1 MNTLNMLFGLA
12 NVPLATGD
20 ADWLNTGWP
29 LLFVMA
35 MFVVSLYV
43 WSYVSKAFDKMA
55 SKEGKYLDS
64 EVVYFLDR
72 MVKTVIVIMLAF
84 LSGYVASLVWS
95 DFNVQVWTPYLNVI
109 IDVIIIAIIILVAM
123 LIVHIFR
130 RIAKTERM
138 AKREVTGFGRSTKEL
153 TSLVMSYVV
162 YLIAV
167 ALMLI
172 IIITLIPTLNPYQAA
187 AEFLN
192 KNGTVVGTII
202 VIIVAIFLVMRL
214 IGEVMEDFK
223 YRTKKFNPQVVD
235 LFRAVIGY
243 SLWTIAFLTIV
254 FSIFSLFNLAE
265 IGLILVILI
274 MSFILVGV
282 SLSYSTIRNIFAGLA
297 IMDSSPFEIGD
308 RINIG
313 GELECDVV
321 QKNLMFTE
329 VKTMEGDFV
338 DFPNIKIIEGKV
350 YNYSRSVVHA
360 ITVRL
365 EVDFSISHTD
375 VEKLIRDAVGKVQ
388 GIIKD
393 QAADV
398 IAIGIEKSTIQYE
411 VRAHIEDSLKARQL
425 RSELIFRIQDAFH
438 AAGHEVLFE

>member
-1 MNTLNMLFGLA
+1 MLYGLS

-20 ADWLNTGWP
+20 GDWLNTYGWA

-43 WSYVSKAFDKMA
+43 WSYVSKAFDKLA
-55 SKEGKYLDS
+55 SKEGRYLDS
-64 EVVYFLDR
+64 DVAIFLDH
-72 MVKTVIVIMLAF
+72 MVKTVIIIMLAF
-84 LSGYVASLVWS
+84 LSGYVTSLVWS
-95 DFNVQVWTPYLNVI
+95 EFRDIVWIPYLNVI
-109 IDVIIIAIIILVAM
+109 VDVIIIAVIVLVSM

-130 RIAKTERM
+130 RIAKRERM
-138 AKREVTGFGRSTKEL
+138 TRREVTTFGRSTVEL

-167 ALMLI
+167 VLTLI
-172 IIITLIPTLNPYQAA
+172 ILITLIPTLNPYQAA
-187 AEFLN
+187 ADFLN
-192 KNGTVVGTII
+192 KNGTVIGTIA

-214 IGEVMEDFK
+214 IGEVLEDFK
-223 YRTKKFNPQVVD
+223 YRTKKFNPQVID

-243 SLWTIAFLTIV
+243 SLWTVAFLTIV

-274 MSFILVGV
+274 LSLVMVGV
-282 SLSYSTIRNIFAGLA
+282 ALSYSTIRNIFAGLA
-297 IMDSSPFEIGD
+297 IMDSSPFEVGD

-313 GELECDVV
+313 GDMECDVIL
-321 QKNLMFTE
+321 KNLMFTE

-338 DFPNIKIIEGKV
+338 DFPNIKVIENKI
-350 YNYSRSVVHA
+350 YNYSRSVAHS
-360 ITVRL
+360 ITVHIG
-365 EVDFSISHTD
+365 VDFSISHIE

-393 QAADV
+393 QVAEV
-398 IAIGIEKSTIQYE
+398 IAVGIEGSTIQYE
-411 VRAHIEDSLKARQL
+411 VRAHVEESLKARQL

-438 AAGHEVLFE
+438 AAGHEALFE

>member
-1 MNTLNMLFGLA
+1 MSTY
-12 NVPLATGD
+12 
-20 ADWLNTGWP
+20 GWP

-35 MFVVSLYV
+35 MFVMSLYL

-72 MVKTVIVIMLAF
+72 MVKSAIVIVLSF
-84 LSGYVASLVWS
+84 LCGYIASLIWT
-95 DFNVQVWTPYLNVI
+95 DFNTQVWTPYLNVI
-109 IDVIIIAIIILVAM
+109 VDLIIIAVIILVSM
-123 LIVHIFR
+123 LIVHILR
-130 RIAKTERM
+130 RIAKRERM
-138 AKREVTGFGRSTKEL
+138 AKREVTSFGRSNKEM

-167 ALMLI
+167 SLTLI
-172 IIITLIPTLNPYQAA
+172 IIITLIPTLNPYKAA
-187 AEFLN
+187 TEFLN
-192 KNGTVVGTII
+192 QNGTVVGTII

-223 YRTKKFNPQVVD
+223 YRTKKFNPQVID
-235 LFRAVIGY
+235 LARAVIGY

-265 IGLILVILI
+265 IGLILVVLI

-282 SLSYSTIRNIFAGLA
+282 TLSYSTIRNIFAGLA
-297 IMDSSPFEIGD
+297 IMDSSPFEVGD

-313 GELECDVV
+313 GDMECDVV

-338 DFPNIKIIEGKV
+338 DFPNIRVIEGKV
-350 YNYSRSVVHA
+350 YNYSRSVAHA

-365 EVDFSISHTD
+365 EVDFSISHGE
-375 VEKLIRDAVGKVQ
+375 VEKLIRDAVGKVG
-388 GIIKD
+388 GILKD
-393 QAADV
+393 QVAEV
-398 IAIGIEKSTIQYE
+398 IATGIEKGTIQYE
-411 VRAHIEDSLKARQL
+411 VRAHVEDSLKARQL

-438 AAGHEVLFE
+438 AAGHEALFE

>member
-1 MNTLNMLFGLA
+1 MS

-20 ADWLNTGWP
+20 ANALDTYGWAV
-29 LLFVMA
+29 LFVFA

-43 WSYVSKAFDKMA
+43 WSYVSKAFDKLA
-55 SKEGKYLDS
+55 SREGKYLDS
-64 EVVYFLDR
+64 DVAIFLDH
-72 MVKTVIVIMLAF
+72 MIKTIIIILLSF
-84 LSGYVASLVWS
+84 LSGYVVSLIWTE
-95 DFNVQVWTPYLNVI
+95 FRTKVWTPYLNVI
-109 IDVIIIAIIILVAM
+109 IDLIAIAFIILVAM

-130 RIAKTERM
+130 RIAKQERM
-138 AKREVTGFGRSTKEL
+138 TKREITSFGRSTVEL
-153 TSLVMSYVV
+153 TSLVLSYLV
-162 YLIAV
+162 YLVAV
-167 ALMLI
+167 ALTLVI
-172 IIITLIPTLNPYQAA
+172 LITLIPTLNPYQAA
-187 AEFLN
+187 VDFLN
-192 KNGTVVGTII
+192 RNGTVVGTII

-274 MSFILVGV
+274 LAFILVGV

-297 IMDSSPFEIGD
+297 IMDSSPFEVGD
-308 RINIG
+308 RINIAG
-313 GELECDVV
+313 DMECDVV

-338 DFPNIKIIEGKV
+338 DFPNIKIIEGKI
-350 YNYSRSVVHA
+350 YNYSRSVAHS
-360 ITVRL
+360 ITVRIQ
-365 EVDFSISHTD
+365 VDFSISHTE
-375 VEKLIRDAVGKVQ
+375 VEKLIREAVGKTL
-388 GIIKD
+388 GIVKD
-393 QAADV
+393 AIPEV
-398 IAIGIEKSTIQYE
+398 IAIGIEGGTIQYE
-411 VRAHIEDSLKARQL
+411 VRAHVEDSLKARQL

-438 AAGHEVLFE
+438 AAGHEALFE

>member
-1 MNTLNMLFGLA
+1 MLYGLS

-20 ADWLNTGWP
+20 ANALDTYGWAV
-29 LLFVMA
+29 LFVFA

-43 WSYVSKAFDKMA
+43 WSYVSKAFDKLA
-55 SKEGKYLDS
+55 SREGKYLDS
-64 EVVYFLDR
+64 DVAIFLDH
-72 MVKTVIVIMLAF
+72 MIKTIIIILLSF
-84 LSGYVASLVWS
+84 LSGYVVSLIWTE
-95 DFNVQVWTPYLNVI
+95 FRTKVWTPYLNVI
-109 IDVIIIAIIILVAM
+109 IDLIAIAFIILVAM

-130 RIAKTERM
+130 RIAKQERM
-138 AKREVTGFGRSTKEL
+138 TKREITSFGRSTVEL
-153 TSLVMSYVV
+153 TSLVLSYLV
-162 YLIAV
+162 YLVAV
-167 ALMLI
+167 ALTLVI
-172 IIITLIPTLNPYQAA
+172 LITLIPTLNPYQAA
-187 AEFLN
+187 VDFLN
-192 KNGTVVGTII
+192 RNGTVVGTII

-274 MSFILVGV
+274 LAFILVGV

-297 IMDSSPFEIGD
+297 IMDSSPFEVGD
-308 RINIG
+308 RINIAG
-313 GELECDVV
+313 DMECDVV

-338 DFPNIKIIEGKV
+338 DFPNIKIIEGKI
-350 YNYSRSVVHA
+350 YNYSRSVAHS
-360 ITVRL
+360 ITVRIQ
-365 EVDFSISHTD
+365 VDFSISHTE
-375 VEKLIRDAVGKVQ
+375 VEKLIREAVGKTL
-388 GIIKD
+388 GIVKD
-393 QAADV
+393 AIPEV
-398 IAIGIEKSTIQYE
+398 IAIGIEGGTIQYE
-411 VRAHIEDSLKARQL
+411 VRAHVEDSLKARQL

-438 AAGHEVLFE
+438 AAGHEALFE

>member
-1 MNTLNMLFGLA
+1 MLYGLS

-43 WSYVSKAFDKMA
+43 WSYVSKAFDKIA
-55 SKEGKYLDS
+55 SREGKYLDS
-64 EVVYFLDR
+64 DVAIFLKHLIR
-72 MVKTVIVIMLAF
+72 SVIVILLAF
-84 LSGYVASLVWS
+84 LSGYVSSLVWV
-95 DFNVQVWTPYLNVI
+95 DFKDQVWTPYLNVI
-109 IDVIIIAIIILVAM
+109 IDVIIIAVIILVAM
-123 LIVHIFR
+123 LIVHLLR
-130 RIAKTERM
+130 RIAKRERM
-138 AKREVTGFGRSTKEL
+138 TKREVSTFGRSTVEM

-167 ALMLI
+167 ALTLI
-172 IIITLIPTLNPYQAA
+172 ILITLIPTLNPYQAA
-187 AEFLN
+187 VDFLN
-192 KNGTVVGTII
+192 RNGTVVGTII
-202 VIIVAIFLVMRL
+202 VIIVAIILVMRL

-223 YRTKKFNPQVVD
+223 YRTKKFNPQVID

-243 SLWTIAFLTIV
+243 SLWTIALLTIV

-282 SLSYSTIRNIFAGLA
+282 CMSYSTIRNIFAGLA
-297 IMDSSPFEIGD
+297 IMDSSPFEVGD

-313 GELECDVV
+313 GDMECDVV

-338 DFPNIKIIEGKV
+338 DFPNIKIIEGKIF
-350 YNYSRSVVHA
+350 NYSRSVAHA
-360 ITVRL
+360 ITVRVQ
-365 EVDFSISHTD
+365 VDFSISHNE
-375 VEKLIRDAVGKVQ
+375 VERLIRDAVGKVQ
-388 GIIKD
+388 GIMKD
-393 QAADV
+393 TTAEV
-398 IAIGIEKSTIQYE
+398 IGVGIEGSTIQYE
-411 VRAHIEDSLKARQL
+411 VRAHVEDSLKARQL

-438 AAGHEVLFE
+438 SAGHEALFE

>member
-1 MNTLNMLFGLA
+1 MLYGLS

-20 ADWLNTGWP
+20 ADWLNTYGWAV
-29 LLFVMA
+29 LFVMA

-43 WSYVSKAFDKMA
+43 WSYVSKAFDKLA
-55 SKEGKYLDS
+55 SREGKYLDS
-64 EVVYFLDR
+64 DVAIFLDH
-72 MVKTVIVIMLAF
+72 MVKTIIIILLSF

-95 DFNVQVWTPYLNVI
+95 EFKDQVWTPYLNVI
-109 IDVIIIAIIILVAM
+109 IDLIVIAIIILVAM

-130 RIAKTERM
+130 RIAKQERM
-138 AKREVTGFGRSTKEL
+138 TKREVTTFGRSTVEL
-153 TSLVMSYVV
+153 TSLVMGYVV
-162 YLIAV
+162 YLVAV
-167 ALMLI
+167 ALTLVI
-172 IIITLIPTLNPYQAA
+172 LITLIPTLNPYQEAVD
-187 AEFLN
+187 FLN
-192 KNGTVVGTII
+192 RNGTVVGTIV
-202 VIIVAIFLVMRL
+202 VIIVAIFLVLRL

-274 MSFILVGV
+274 LAFILVGV

-297 IMDSSPFEIGD
+297 IMDSSPFEVGD
-308 RINIG
+308 RINIA
-313 GELECDVV
+313 GEMECDVV

-338 DFPNIKIIEGKV
+338 DFPNIKIIEGKI
-350 YNYSRSVVHA
+350 YNYSRSVAHA
-360 ITVRL
+360 ITVRIQ
-365 EVDFSISHTD
+365 VDFSISHIV
-375 VEKLIRDAVGKVQ
+375 VEKLIRDAVGKTQ
-388 GIIKD
+388 GIVKD
-393 QAADV
+393 AIPEV
-398 IAIGIEKSTIQYE
+398 IAIGIEGSTIQYE
-411 VRAHIEDSLKARQL
+411 VRAHVEDNLRARQL

-438 AAGHEVLFE
+438 AAGHEALFE

>member
-1 MNTLNMLFGLA
+1 MLHGLS

-20 ADWLNTGWP
+20 GDWLNTYGWA

-43 WSYVSKAFDKMA
+43 WSYVSKAFDRMA

-64 EVVYFLDR
+64 EVVFFLDR
-72 MVKTVIVIMLAF
+72 MVKSVIVILQSF
-84 LSGYVASLVWS
+84 LVGYVASLVWA
-95 DFNVQVWTPYLNVI
+95 DFKDQIWKPYLNVI
-109 IDVIIIAIIILVAM
+109 VDVVIIAVIILVAM

-130 RIAKTERM
+130 RIAKRERM
-138 AKREVTGFGRSTKEL
+138 TKREISSFGRSTKEM
-153 TSLVMSYVV
+153 TSLVMGYVV

-167 ALMLI
+167 SLTLI

-187 AEFLN
+187 VDFLN
-192 KNGTVVGTII
+192 KSGTVVGTII
-202 VIIVAIFLVMRL
+202 VIIVAIFLMMRL

-223 YRTKKFNPQVVD
+223 YRTKKFNPQVID

-297 IMDSSPFEIGD
+297 IMDSSPFEVGD

-313 GELECDVV
+313 GDMECDVV
-321 QKNLMFTE
+321 QKNLMYTE

-338 DFPNIKIIEGKV
+338 DFPNIKVIEGKI
-350 YNYSRSVVHA
+350 YNYSRSVAHS
-360 ITVRL
+360 ITVRI
-365 EVDFSISHTD
+365 EVDFSISHGE

-388 GIIKD
+388 GIMKD
-393 QAADV
+393 QVAEV
-398 IAIGIEKSTIQYE
+398 IAVGIEKSTIQYE
-411 VRAHIEDSLKARQL
+411 VRAHVDDSLRARLL

-438 AAGHEVLFE
+438 AAGHEALFE

>member
-1 MNTLNMLFGLA
+1 LS

-20 ADWLNTGWP
+20 GDWLNTYGWA

-43 WSYVSKAFDKMA
+43 WSYVSKAFDKLA
-55 SKEGKYLDS
+55 SREGKYFDS
-64 EVVYFLDR
+64 DVAIFLDH
-72 MVKTVIVIMLAF
+72 MVKVVIIILLSF
-84 LSGYVASLVWS
+84 LSGYVASLVWT
-95 DFNVQVWTPYLNVI
+95 DFKDKIWTPYLNVI
-109 IDVIIIAIIILVAM
+109 IDVIVIAVIILVAM

-130 RIAKTERM
+130 RIAKKERM
-138 AKREVTGFGRSTKEL
+138 TKREVSTFGRSTVEM

-167 ALMLI
+167 ALTLI
-172 IIITLIPTLNPYQAA
+172 IIITLIPTLNPYQATVD
-187 AEFLN
+187 FLN

-202 VIIVAIFLVMRL
+202 VIIITIFLVLRL
-214 IGEVMEDFK
+214 IGEVLEDFK
-223 YRTKKFNPQVVD
+223 YRTKKFNPQVID

-274 MSFILVGV
+274 LAFILVGV
-282 SLSYSTIRNIFAGLA
+282 SLSYSSIRNIFAGLA
-297 IMDSSPFEIGD
+297 IMDSSPFEVGD

-313 GELECDVV
+313 GDMECDVI

-338 DFPNIKIIEGKV
+338 DFPNIKVIEGKI
-350 YNYSRSVVHA
+350 YNYSRSVAHA
-360 ITVRL
+360 ITVRIQ
-365 EVDFSISHTD
+365 VDFSISHNE
-375 VEKLIRDAVGKVQ
+375 VEKMIRDAVGKTQ
-388 GIIKD
+388 GIVKD
-393 QAADV
+393 AVAEV
-398 IAIGIEKSTIQYE
+398 IAVGIEGSTIQYE
-411 VRAHIEDSLKARQL
+411 VRTHIEDSLKARQL
-425 RSELIFRIQDAFH
+425 RSELIFHIQDAFH
-438 AAGHEVLFE
+438 AAGHEALFE